1 LTIDDGAA
9 GRTGQK
15 DAMTRRYSHGSEMLD
30 FIRAALRL
38 LFLMNVALL
47 AVAFFFLDESDSGG
61 RLIRWWRV

>member
-1 LTIDDGAA
+1 
-9 GRTGQK
+9 
-15 DAMTRRYSHGSEMLD
+15 MTRRYSHGSEMLD